1 MIKLHSPWCKFLK
14 GLGEERNLQSTS
26 VNKTNFI
33 VCEKGFENL
42 RLHLFFYPNN
52 LQLQW
57 NLWGFKWAGLKIKT
71 NSHSGFNNSWLVPLG
86 FSNIQNKRFSSK
98 QRFNSKQ
105 FQILHMQNFT
115 SGQELIFSMNFVIA
129 CCLCIGPTLVCAA
142 MSCIEKQELHN
153 HLSLNYIVPL
163 HLDYS
168 HLCGLGQIV
177 QIIKSLHSQKYEK

>member
-1 MIKLHSPWCKFLK
+1 MHICDWPTALGVIAKRGLIICGSQVLVAIFHKPTYLKHGMIKLHSPRCKFLK

-142 MSCIEKQELHN
+142 MSCKE
-153 HLSLNYIVPL
+153 
-163 HLDYS
+163 
-168 HLCGLGQIV
+168 
-177 QIIKSLHSQKYEK
+177 